1 MTTTPIEWL
10 WAGAIATGL
19 LLVLVALRAIG
30 KWKKVDSE
38 VLRKGMHVALGASAL
53 TYPWLFH
60 SIAPAIVIAALTLA
74 VLLLLRYAPSARA
87 ELGGVVHGVHRSS
100 EGDLWFPVSVAAVFW
115 LAAGNTVLY
124 VVPVLTLTIADAFA
138 ALVGSRYGRM
148 RYDTMEGDRK
158 SAEGSIAFFLIA
170 FFATHVPLLV
180 FTAVGRTESLLIG
193 LTFGFLVMLLEA
205 VSWRGLDNL
214 FIPVGGFFLLRSY
227 LPLPAR
233 ALGIVLAMTIAMF
246 SVVVLL
252 RRRRTLSDGAA
263 LAAVLVGYLTWIAG
277 GWRWIV
283 PPLVFFVS
291 YTVLWP
297 RLEQVRVRPHRLS
310 AVLAVPG
317 SALLWLA
324 LARTLGETVAYFA
337 YTLTLAANLGFVGV
351 TWFRVVRPQVRARS
365 VLPTSTV
372 VGWGALLMPYLL
384 LEGLD
389 ALPRTLVALPVLLVG
404 AASFIAFVPRG
415 KPDAGHDWTGQ
426 ATIGLATAALGA
438 LCVPLMQ

>member
-1 MTTTPIEWL
+1 MTTTTTEWL
-10 WAGAIATGL
+10 YAGAIAGS
-19 LLVLVALRAIG
+19 LLVVLVGLRAIG
-30 KWKKVDSE
+30 KWKSVDGE

-53 TYPWLFH
+53 TYPWLFR
-60 SIAPAIVIAALTLA
+60 SIAPPLVIAALTLT
-74 VLLLLRYAPSARA
+74 VLLLLRYAPRARR

-100 EGDLWFPVSVAAVFW
+100 EGDLWFPVSVATVFW
-115 LAAGNTVLY
+115 LAAGDTVLY

-180 FTAVGRTESLLIG
+180 FTTVGRTESLLIG

-214 FIPVGGFFLLRSY
+214 FIPVGGFFLLQSY
-227 LPLPAR
+227 MPMPAR
-233 ALGIVLAMTIAMF
+233 ALSVVLVMTIAIF
-246 SVVVLL
+246 VVVIAL

-263 LAAVLVGYLTWIAG
+263 LAAVLIGYLTWTIG

-283 PPLVFFVS
+283 PPLVFFLS
-291 YTVLWP
+291 YTALWP
-297 RLEQVRVRPHRLS
+297 RVELVRSRPHRRS

-324 LARTLGETVAYFA
+324 LAHRLGETTAYYA

-351 TWFRVVRPQVRARS
+351 TWFRVVRPQTRARIA
-365 VLPTSTV
+365 VPTSGI
-372 VGWGALLMPYLL
+372 VGWLALLLPYLAV
-384 LEGLD
+384 GGSP
-389 ALPRTLVALPVLLVG
+389 AVVRTLIALPVLLAG
-404 AASFIAFVPRG
+404 AAAYVALVPCG
-415 KPDAGHDWTGQ
+415 KPGIPHDWTSQ

-438 LCVPLMQ
+438 LCIP

>member
-1 MTTTPIEWL
+1 MSTGNEWL
-10 WAGAIATGL
+10 AAA
-19 LLVLVALRAIG
+19 AIG
-30 KWKKVDSE
+30 GALLGALGVLRLLAAWKRIDSE
-38 VLRKGMHVALGASAL
+38 VLRKAMHVALGASAL

-60 SIAPAIVIAALTLA
+60 DAAPPLLIAALTLS
-74 VLLLLRYAPSARA
+74 VLLTLRFLPSARA
-87 ELGGVVHGVHRSS
+87 RLGGVVHGVKRAS
-100 EGDLWFPVSVAAVFW
+100 EGDLWFPLSVVVVFG
-115 LAAGNTVLY
+115 LASGNAVLY
-124 VVPVLTLTIADAFA
+124 VIPILTLTLADAFA
-138 ALVGSRYGRM
+138 ALVGSRYGHM
-148 RYDTMEGDRK
+148 RYDTLEGDQK

-170 FFATHVPLLV
+170 FFAAHVPLLMY
-180 FTAVGRTESLLIG
+180 TSVGRTESLLIG

-205 VSWRGLDNL
+205 VAWRGLDNL

-233 ALGIVLAMTIAMF
+233 ALAIVLAMTIAMF

-263 LAAVLVGYLTWIAG
+263 LAAVLVGYLTWTVG

-297 RLEQVRVRPHRLS
+297 RLEQVRERPHRLS

-324 LARTLGETVAYFA
+324 LARTLGGTTAYFA
-337 YTLTLAANLGFVGV
+337 YTLTLAANLAFVGV
-351 TWFRVVRPQVRARS
+351 TWFRVVRPRTRGRY
-365 VLPTSTV
+365 VLFASSV
-372 VGWGALLMPYLL
+372 VGWAALLIPYLL
-384 LEGLD
+384 LAGI
-389 ALPRTLVALPVLLVG
+389 AAVPRTIVALPVLLAG
-404 AASFIAFVPRG
+404 AAAFVALVPCGRSG
-415 KPDAGHDWTGQ
+415 ESHDWTRQ

-438 LCVPLMQ
+438 LCVPLMP

>member
-1 MTTTPIEWL
+1 MTTTTTEWL
-10 WAGAIATGL
+10 SAGAIAGSL
-19 LLVLVALRAIG
+19 LIVLVALRAIG
-30 KWKKVDSE
+30 RWKSVDSE

-53 TYPWLFH
+53 TYPWLFR
-60 SIAPAIVIAALTLA
+60 SIVPPLVIAGLTLT
-74 VLLLLRYAPSARA
+74 VLLLLRYAPRARR
-87 ELGGVVHGVHRSS
+87 ELGEVVHGVHRSS

-115 LAAGNTVLY
+115 LASGNTVLY

-170 FFATHVPLLV
+170 FFATHVPLLM
-180 FTAVGRTESLLIG
+180 FTTVGRTESLLIG

-214 FIPVGGFFLLRSY
+214 FIPVGGFFLLQSY
-227 LPLPAR
+227 MPMPAR
-233 ALGIVLAMTIAMF
+233 ALSIVLAMTIAIF
-246 SVVVLL
+246 VVVIAL

-263 LAAVLVGYLTWIAG
+263 LAAVLIGYLTWTIG

-283 PPLVFFVS
+283 PPLVFFLS
-291 YTVLWP
+291 YTALWP
-297 RLEQVRVRPHRLS
+297 RVELVRSRPHRLS

-324 LARTLGETVAYFA
+324 FADRLGETTAYYA

-351 TWFRVVRPQVRARS
+351 TWFRVVRPRTRARIA
-365 VLPTSTV
+365 VPTSGV
-372 VGWGALLMPYLL
+372 VGWAALLLPYLVV
-384 LEGLD
+384 GGP
-389 ALPRTLVALPVLLVG
+389 AAFMRTLIALPVLLAG
-404 AASFIAFVPRG
+404 AATYVALVPCG
-415 KPDAGHDWTGQ
+415 KPGNPHDWTSQ

-438 LCVPLMQ
+438 LCIL

>member
-1 MTTTPIEWL
+1 MSGAREWL
-10 WAGAIATGL
+10 DAAAIAGA
-19 LLVLVALRAIG
+19 LLVVLGVLRALAA
-30 KWKKVDSE
+30 WKRIDGE
-38 VLRKGMHVALGASAL
+38 LLRKAMHVALGASAL
-53 TYPWLFH
+53 TYPWLFQT
-60 SIAPAIVIAALTLA
+60 IAPPLLIAILTLA
-74 VLLLLRYAPSARA
+74 VLLSLRFLPSARTR
-87 ELGGVVHGVHRSS
+87 LGGVVHGVKRAS
-100 EGDLWFPVSVAAVFW
+100 EGDLWFPVSVVAVFW
-115 LAAGNTVLY
+115 LASGNAVLY
-124 VVPVLTLTIADAFA
+124 VIPILTLTLADAFA
-138 ALVGSRYGRM
+138 ALVGSRYGHM
-148 RYDTMEGDRK
+148 RYDTLEGDQK

-170 FFATHVPLLV
+170 FFAAHVPLLMY
-180 FTAVGRTESLLIG
+180 TPVGRTESLLIG

-205 VSWRGLDNL
+205 VAWRGLDNL

-233 ALGIVLAMTIAMF
+233 ALSVVLAVTIAMF

-297 RLEQVRVRPHRLS
+297 RLEQVRARPHRLS

-324 LARTLGETVAYFA
+324 LARTLGQTVAYFA

-365 VLPTSTV
+365 VLPTSTI
-372 VGWGALLMPYLL
+372 VGWLALLVPYLL
-384 LEGLD
+384 VEGMD
-389 ALPRTLVALPVLLVG
+389 ALPRTLVALPVLLAG
-404 AASFIAFVPRG
+404 AASFIALVPRG
-415 KPDAGHDWTGQ
+415 KTDEGHDWTGQ

-438 LCVPLMQ
+438 LCVPLVQ

>member
-1 MTTTPIEWL
+1 MTTATEWL
-10 WAGAIATGL
+10 FAGAIAGSL
-19 LLVLVALRAIG
+19 LIVLVALRAVG
-30 KWKKVDSE
+30 RWKSVDGE

-53 TYPWLFH
+53 TYPWLFR
-60 SIAPAIVIAALTLA
+60 SIAPPLVIAVLTLT
-74 VLLLLRYAPSARA
+74 VLLLLRHAPRARR
-87 ELGGVVHGVHRSS
+87 ELGDVVHGVHRSS
-100 EGDLWFPVSVAAVFW
+100 EGDLWFPISVAVVFW
-115 LAAGNTVLY
+115 LASGNTVLY

-170 FFATHVPLLV
+170 FFATHVPLLM
-180 FTAVGRTESLLIG
+180 FTTVGRTESLLIG

-214 FIPVGGFFLLRSY
+214 FIPVGGFFLLQSY
-227 LPLPAR
+227 MPMTAR
-233 ALGIVLAMTIAMF
+233 AL
-246 SVVVLL
+246 SVVLVMTGAIFVVVIAL

-263 LAAVLVGYLTWIAG
+263 LAAVLIGYLTWTIG

-283 PPLVFFVS
+283 PPLVFFLS
-291 YTVLWP
+291 YTALWP
-297 RLEQVRVRPHRLS
+297 RVELVRSRPHRLS

-324 LARTLGETVAYFA
+324 LANRLGETTAYYA

-351 TWFRVVRPQVRARS
+351 TWFRVVRPQARARIA
-365 VLPTSTV
+365 VPTSGIVGWAALLLPYLV
-372 VGWGALLMPYLL
+372 VGGPEAFV
-384 LEGLD
+384 
-389 ALPRTLVALPVLLVG
+389 RTLIALPVLLAG
-404 AASFIAFVPRG
+404 AASYVALVPCG
-415 KPDAGHDWTGQ
+415 KPGNPHDWTSQ

-438 LCVPLMQ
+438 LCIL

>member
-1 MTTTPIEWL
+1 MTTTTTEWL
-10 WAGAIATGL
+10 YAGAIAGS
-19 LLVLVALRAIG
+19 LLVVLVGLRAIG
-30 KWKKVDSE
+30 KWKSVDGE

-53 TYPWLFH
+53 TYPWLFR
-60 SIAPAIVIAALTLA
+60 SIAPPLVIAALTLT
-74 VLLLLRYAPSARA
+74 VLLLLRYAPRARR

-100 EGDLWFPVSVAAVFW
+100 EGDLWFPVSVATVFW
-115 LAAGNTVLY
+115 LAAGDTVLY

-180 FTAVGRTESLLIG
+180 FTTVGRTESLLIG

-214 FIPVGGFFLLRSY
+214 FIPVGGFFLLQSY
-227 LPLPAR
+227 MPMPAR
-233 ALGIVLAMTIAMF
+233 ALSVVLVMTIAIF
-246 SVVVLL
+246 VVVIAL

-263 LAAVLVGYLTWIAG
+263 LAAVLIGYLTWTIG

-283 PPLVFFVS
+283 PPLVFFLS
-291 YTVLWP
+291 YTALWP
-297 RLEQVRVRPHRLS
+297 RVELVRSRPHRLS

-324 LARTLGETVAYFA
+324 LAHRLGETTAYYA

-351 TWFRVVRPQVRARS
+351 TWFRVVRPQTRARIA
-365 VLPTSTV
+365 VPTSGI
-372 VGWGALLMPYLL
+372 VGWLALLLPYLAV
-384 LEGLD
+384 GGSP
-389 ALPRTLVALPVLLVG
+389 AVVRTLIALPVLLAG
-404 AASFIAFVPRG
+404 AAAYVALVPCG
-415 KPDAGHDWTGQ
+415 KPGIPHDWTSQ

-438 LCVPLMQ
+438 LCIP

>member
-1 MTTTPIEWL
+1 VTTTAGEWI
-10 WAGAIATGL
+10 WAGALAGAL
-19 LLVLVALRAIG
+19 LVVLVALRAIG
-30 KWKKVDSE
+30 RWKSVDSE

-53 TYPWLFH
+53 TYPWLFR
-60 SIAPAIVIAALTLA
+60 SMAPPLVIAALTLT
-74 VLLLLRYAPSARA
+74 VLLLLRYAPRARA
-87 ELGGVVHGVHRSS
+87 ELGDVVHGVHRSS
-100 EGDLWFPVSVAAVFW
+100 EGDLWFPISVAAVFW
-115 LAAGNTVLY
+115 LASGNTVLY

-138 ALVGSRYGRM
+138 ALVGSRYGTM

-180 FTAVGRTESLLIG
+180 FTTVGRTESLLIG

-227 LPLPAR
+227 MPMPAR
-233 ALGIVLAMTIAMF
+233 ALSVVLAVTIAMF
-246 SVVVLL
+246 VVVIAL

-263 LAAVLVGYLTWIAG
+263 LAAVLIGYLTWTIG

-283 PPLVFFVS
+283 PPLVFFLS
-291 YTVLWP
+291 YTALWP
-297 RLEQVRVRPHRLS
+297 RVELVRSRPHRLS

-324 LARTLGETVAYFA
+324 FSARLGETMAYYA
-337 YTLTLAANLGFVGV
+337 YTLTLAANLGFVGI
-351 TWFRVVRPQVRARS
+351 TWFRVVRPETRARIAI
-365 VLPTSTV
+365 PTSGV
-372 VGWGALLMPYLL
+372 VGWVALLLPYLL
-384 LEGLD
+384 LGGSP
-389 ALPRTLVALPVLLVG
+389 ALGRTMIALPVLLTG
-404 AASFIAFVPRG
+404 AAAYVALVPCG
-415 KPDAGHDWTGQ
+415 KPGNPHDWTSQ

-438 LCVPLMQ
+438 ICIL

>member
-1 MTTTPIEWL
+1 MSGAREWL
-10 WAGAIATGL
+10 DAAAIAGA
-19 LLVLVALRAIG
+19 LLVVLGVLRALAS
-30 KWKKVDSE
+30 WKRIDGE
-38 VLRKGMHVALGASAL
+38 VLRKAMHVALGASAL
-53 TYPWLFH
+53 TYPWLFR
-60 SIAPAIVIAALTLA
+60 SITPPLLIAASTLS
-74 VLLLLRYAPSARA
+74 VLLGLRFLPSARA
-87 ELGGVVHGVHRSS
+87 RLGGVVHGVKRAS
-100 EGDLWFPVSVAAVFW
+100 EGDLWFPVSVVVVFW
-115 LAAGNTVLY
+115 LASGNAVLY
-124 VVPVLTLTIADAFA
+124 VIPILTLTLADAFA
-138 ALVGSRYGRM
+138 ALVGSRYGHM
-148 RYDTMEGDRK
+148 RYDTLEGDQK

-170 FFATHVPLLV
+170 FFAAHVPLLV
-180 FTAVGRTESLLIG
+180 YTSVGRTESLLIG

-205 VSWRGLDNL
+205 VAWRGLDNL

-233 ALGIVLAMTIAMF
+233 ALAIVLAMTIAMF

-297 RLEQVRVRPHRLS
+297 RLEQVRERPHRLG

-324 LARTLGETVAYFA
+324 LASTLGQTVAYFA

-351 TWFRVVRPQVRARS
+351 TWFRVMRPQVRARS
-365 VLPTSTV
+365 VLPTSTL
-372 VGWGALLMPYLL
+372 VGWVALLMPYLL
-384 LEGLD
+384 LEGAD

-404 AASFIAFVPRG
+404 AATFIAFVPRG
-415 KPDAGHDWTGQ
+415 KTGGGHDWTGQ

-438 LCVPLMQ
+438 LCVPLVQ

>member
-1 MTTTPIEWL
+1 MTTTTGEWL
-10 WAGAIATGL
+10 SAGAIAGSL
-19 LLVLVALRAIG
+19 LIVLVVMRAIG
-30 KWKKVDSE
+30 RWKSVDGE

-53 TYPWLFH
+53 TYPWLFR
-60 SIAPAIVIAALTLA
+60 SIVPPMVIGALTLT
-74 VLLLLRYAPSARA
+74 VLLLLRYAPGARR
-87 ELGGVVHGVHRSS
+87 ELGEVVHGVHRSS

-115 LAAGNTVLY
+115 LASGNTVLY

-170 FFATHVPLLV
+170 FFATHVPLLM
-180 FTAVGRTESLLIG
+180 FTTVGRAESLLIG

-214 FIPVGGFFLLRSY
+214 FIPVGGFFLLQSY
-227 LPLPAR
+227 MPMPAR
-233 ALGIVLAMTIAMF
+233 ALSLVLVMTVAMF
-246 SVVVLL
+246 VVVIAL

-263 LAAVLVGYLTWIAG
+263 LAAVLIGYLTWTIG

-283 PPLVFFVS
+283 PPLVFFLS
-291 YTVLWP
+291 YTALWP
-297 RLEQVRVRPHRLS
+297 RVELVRSRPHRLS

-324 LARTLGETVAYFA
+324 LANRLGETTAYYA

-351 TWFRVVRPQVRARS
+351 TWFRVARPRARARIA
-365 VLPTSTV
+365 VPTSGI
-372 VGWGALLMPYLL
+372 VGWAALLLPYLMVGGS
-384 LEGLD
+384 E
-389 ALPRTLVALPVLLVG
+389 ALMRTLIALPVLLAG
-404 AASFIAFVPRG
+404 AAAYVVLVPCG
-415 KPDAGHDWTGQ
+415 KPGNPHDWTSQ

-438 LCVPLMQ
+438 LCIP

>member
-1 MTTTPIEWL
+1 MTTTTTEWL
-10 WAGAIATGL
+10 FAGAIAGSL
-19 LLVLVALRAIG
+19 LLVLVALRALG
-30 KWKKVDSE
+30 KWKSIDSE

-53 TYPWLFH
+53 AYPWLFR
-60 SIAPAIVIAALTLA
+60 SILPPLVIAGLTLT
-74 VLLLLRYAPSARA
+74 VLLLLRYAPSARR

-100 EGDLWFPVSVAAVFW
+100 EGDLWFPVSVALVFW
-115 LAAGNTVLY
+115 LARGNPVLY

-170 FFATHVPLLV
+170 FFATHVPLLM
-180 FTAVGRTESLLIG
+180 FTTVGRTESLLIG

-214 FIPVGGFFLLRSY
+214 FIPVGGFFLLQSY
-227 LPLPAR
+227 MPMPAR
-233 ALGIVLAMTIAMF
+233 AL
-246 SVVVLL
+246 SVVLVMTVAIFVVVIAL

-263 LAAVLVGYLTWIAG
+263 LAAVLIGYLTWTIG

-283 PPLVFFVS
+283 PPLVFFLS
-291 YTVLWP
+291 YTALWP
-297 RLEQVRVRPHRLS
+297 RVELVRSRPHRLS

-317 SALLWLA
+317 SALIWMA
-324 LARTLGETVAYFA
+324 LANRLGETTAYYA

-351 TWFRVVRPQVRARS
+351 TWFRVVRPHTRARVAVPAS
-365 VLPTSTV
+365 AIVGWAALLLPYLV
-372 VGWGALLMPYLL
+372 VGGSA
-384 LEGLD
+384 
-389 ALPRTLVALPVLLVG
+389 AFARTLIALPVLLAG
-404 AASFIAFVPRG
+404 ATAYVVAVPCG
-415 KPDAGHDWTGQ
+415 KPGIPHDWTSQ

-438 LCVPLMQ
+438 LCIL

>member
-1 MTTTPIEWL
+1 MNGAREWL
-10 WAGAIATGL
+10 DAAAIAGA
-19 LLVLVALRAIG
+19 LLVVLGVLRALAA
-30 KWKKVDSE
+30 WKRIDGE
-38 VLRKGMHVALGASAL
+38 VLRKAMHVALGASAL
-53 TYPWLFH
+53 TYPWLFRT
-60 SIAPAIVIAALTLA
+60 IAPPLLIAVLTLA
-74 VLLLLRYAPSARA
+74 VLLSLRFLPSARTQ
-87 ELGGVVHGVHRSS
+87 LGAVVHGVKRAS
-100 EGDLWFPVSVAAVFW
+100 EGDLWFPVSVVVVFW
-115 LAAGNTVLY
+115 LASGNAVLY
-124 VVPVLTLTIADAFA
+124 VIPILTLTLADAFA
-138 ALVGSRYGRM
+138 ALVGSRYGHM
-148 RYDTMEGDRK
+148 RYDTLEGDQK
-158 SAEGSIAFFLIA
+158 SAEGSVAFFLIA
-170 FFATHVPLLV
+170 FFAAHVPLLMY
-180 FTAVGRTESLLIG
+180 TSVGRTESLLIG

-205 VSWRGLDNL
+205 VAWRGLDNL

-227 LPLPAR
+227 LPQPAR
-233 ALGIVLAMTIAMF
+233 ALAIVLAMTVAMF
-246 SVVVLL
+246 AVVVLL

-324 LARTLGETVAYFA
+324 LARTLGQTIAYFA

-351 TWFRVVRPQVRARS
+351 TWFRVMRPQVRARS

-372 VGWGALLMPYLL
+372 VGWVALLMPYLL

-389 ALPRTLVALPVLLVG
+389 ALPRTLVALPVLLLG
-404 AASFIAFVPRG
+404 AASFVAFVPRG
-415 KPDAGHDWTGQ
+415 KTDDGHDWTGQ

>member
-1 MTTTPIEWL
+1 MPALREWGAA
-10 WAGAIATGL
+10 WAIAVAL
-19 LLVLVALRAIG
+19 LVVLVALRAIG
-30 KWKKVDSE
+30 KWKSVDGE

-87 ELGGVVHGVHRSS
+87 ELGSVVHGVHRSS

-180 FTAVGRTESLLIG
+180 FTSVGRTETLLIG

-214 FIPVGGFFLLRSY
+214 FIPVGGFFLLQSY
-227 LPLPAR
+227 MPMPAR
-233 ALGIVLAMTIAMF
+233 ALSVVLAMTIAMF
-246 SVVVLL
+246 VVVIAL

-263 LAAVLVGYLTWIAG
+263 LAAVLIGYLTWTIG

-283 PPLVFFVS
+283 PPLAFFLS
-291 YTVLWP
+291 YTALWP
-297 RLEQVRVRPHRLS
+297 RVELVRSRPHRLS

-324 LARTLGETVAYFA
+324 LSPRLGQTIAYYA
-337 YTLTLAANLGFVGV
+337 YTLTLAANLGFVGI
-351 TWFRVVRPQVRARS
+351 TWFRVVRPETRARVAIPVS
-365 VLPTSTV
+365 GI
-372 VGWGALLMPYLL
+372 VGWFVLLLPYLL
-384 LEGLD
+384 LGGSA
-389 ALPRTLVALPVLLVG
+389 ALARTMIALPVLLTG
-404 AASFIAFVPRG
+404 AAGYVALVPCG
-415 KPDAGHDWTGQ
+415 KPGNPHDWTSQ

-438 LCVPLMQ
+438 LCIP